1 MTKILKSSAGFTL
14 IAAMVMVVVIGIMLG
29 AASQSWQTLMKR
41 EREAE
46 LLFRGS
52 QYRDAL
58 ARWYKPRPGQGGQ
71 PSTQQAR
78 SPNELKDLLQDP
90 LSQDKVRYLRRL
102 YPDPITGKDFE
113 PIRDAN
119 QRIIGVKSTSTDPPL
134 KKGNFPEDLKELA
147 DKNSYSDWQ
156 FVYRQQAAPAPAG
169 AAPRPPGG

>member
-58 ARWYKPRPGQGGQ
+58 ARWYKPRPGQ
-71 PSTQQAR
+71 PPTQQTR
-78 SPNELKDLLQDP
+78 SPNELKDLLEDP
-90 LSQDKVRYLRRL
+90 LSQEKVRYLRRL

-113 PIRDAN
+113 PIRDVN
-119 QRIIGVKSTSTDPPL
+119 KRIIGVKSTSTYPPL

-156 FVYRQQAAPAPAG
+156 FVYRQQAAPAP
-169 AAPRPPGG
+169 PGS